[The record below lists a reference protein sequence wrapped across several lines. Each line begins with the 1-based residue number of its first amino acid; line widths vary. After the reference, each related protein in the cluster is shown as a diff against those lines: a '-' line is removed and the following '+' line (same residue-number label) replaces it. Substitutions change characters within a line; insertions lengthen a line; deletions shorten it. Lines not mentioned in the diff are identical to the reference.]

1 MSKLIGICGLGV
13 FGSSLAKSLSLLG
26 AEVIAID
33 GDIKNV
39 ERLDEYLTQGIQG
52 DFSDF
57 QTLKAAGF
65 GDCDLVFIAA
75 STNLE
80 AGILALL
87 NLQQLG
93 VQEIMVKAKNK
104 PDMRVYQRLGASR
117 IIRPEKEMGE
127 RIAKEIL
134 QNKVLES
141 LEIDDNYSV
150 IEFIVPMRWIGKTL
164 IQLELRS
171 RFDMN
176 VLGIK
181 KDATDKMNV
190 NIDVHYKFEEGDIL
204 IVLASTKKFEKIEL
218 DHN

>member
-1 MSKLIGICGLGV
+1 
-13 FGSSLAKSLSLLG
+13 
-26 AEVIAID
+26 
-33 GDIKNV
+33 
-39 ERLDEYLTQGIQG
+39 
-52 DFSDF
+52 
-57 QTLKAAGF
+57 
-65 GDCDLVFIAA
+65 
-75 STNLE
+75 
-80 AGILALL
+80 
-87 NLQQLG
+87 
-93 VQEIMVKAKNK
+93 
-104 PDMRVYQRLGASR
+104 
-117 IIRPEKEMGE
+117 MGE